1 MEEKF
6 DGDGIT
12 KRSND
17 RINNF
22 NSSEQMLKDVES
34 ASSIS
39 PFVFFT
45 AFTVAVGG
53 FMFGYD
59 TGIISSA
66 MLLLEKDFPMTSV
79 TKGLVVGATTFGA
92 IFSSIF
98 AGALSDIAG
107 RRITTMVA
115 ATLFVCGAL
124 VLSLAPSYSSL
135 LIGRLIV
142 GIAVGLASMVVPIYI
157 SEISPRFYRGRLV
170 TINVLMCTGGQL
182 ISYLIATAFIFQHGW
197 RWMFGVSVIPPFLQL
212 LFMPIVPE
220 SPRFLVRKGRTEEAK
235 KVLAKIYPGAPR
247 EFLND
252 EIDVI
257 YETIAQD
264 ATGSYKQLFFYP
276 NLRPLIIACGLQLFQ
291 QFSGFDTA
299 MYYGATIMK
308 MAGFTDIRDAII
320 FSILVSATNFAMTVV
335 ALYLIDRVGRR
346 RILLYTLFGTVVGL
360 VLLGIGFIFVTGLVP
375 KQDTCADYGTRCG
388 ACLIDDRCGFSKL
401 KDVCVD
407 KTLSS
412 DQLYDSCPS
421 TSIRGNWFTLSS
433 LVVFVAAYALGI
445 GHAPWTIQSEIFPL
459 NVRGRANG
467 IATATNWC
475 VNLVVAITFLPLTE
489 LITVSA
495 TFWMYGVFMI
505 FGWLFVYLMVPETT
519 GKSLEEIQELFL

>member
-1 MEEKF
+1 MEDDKF
-6 DGDGIT
+6 DETAKDSPTRYDSSDLKLRDFESDNGI
-12 KRSND
+12 
-17 RINNF
+17 
-22 NSSEQMLKDVES
+22 
-34 ASSIS
+34 AS
-39 PFVFFT
+39 FVFFT
-45 AFTVAVGG
+45 AFTVAICG

-66 MLLLEKDFPMTSV
+66 MLLLEQDFPMTSV

-92 IFSSIF
+92 IFSSIC
-98 AGALSDIAG
+98 AGALSDLAG
-107 RRITTMVA
+107 RRITTTVA
-115 ATLFVCGAL
+115 ATLFICGAL
-124 VLSLAPSYSSL
+124 VLSLASSYTTL

-157 SEISPRFYRGRLV
+157 SEISPRFQRGQLV

-182 ISYLIATAFIFQHGW
+182 ISYLVATGFIFQHGW

-212 LFMPIVPE
+212 LFMPFIPE
-220 SPRFLVRKGRTEEAK
+220 SPRFLVRKGRTGDAK
-235 KVLAKIYPGAPR
+235 KILAKIYPGAPP
-247 EFLND
+247 EFLNY
-252 EIDVI
+252 EIDI
-257 YETIAQD
+257 ISQTIAED
-264 ATGSYKQLFFYP
+264 AAGSYKQLFFYP

-291 QFSGFDTA
+291 QISGFDTA

-308 MAGFTDIRDAII
+308 MAGFTNIRDAIV

-346 RILLYTLFGTVVGL
+346 RILLTTLIGTVIGL
-360 VLLGIGFIFVTGLVP
+360 TLLGIGFVFVTGLTP
-375 KQDTCADYGTRCG
+375 NQNTCVDYGTRCG

-401 KDVCVD
+401 NGVCAD
-407 KTLSS
+407 ISS
-412 DQLYDSCPS
+412 IPLDQLYNACPS
-421 TSIRGNWFTLSS
+421 ASLKGNWFTLSS

-475 VNLVVAITFLPLTE
+475 ANLVVAVTFLPLTE
-489 LITVSA
+489 LITASG
-495 TFWMYGVFMI
+495 TFWMYSIFMI
-505 FGWLFVYLMVPETT
+505 LGWLFVYFMVPETA

>member
-6 DGDGIT
+6 DGNGI
-12 KRSND
+12 KRRSND
-17 RINNF
+17 GLNKF
-22 NSSEQMLKDVES
+22 HSSDQMLKDVES
-34 ASSIS
+34 ASVIS

-45 AFTVAVGG
+45 AFTVAICG

-79 TKGLVVGATTFGA
+79 TKGLIVGATTFGA
-92 IFSSIF
+92 IFS
-98 AGALSDIAG
+98 ALSDFAG

-115 ATLFVCGAL
+115 AILFIGGAL
-124 VLSLAPSYSSL
+124 VLTLAPSYSSL

-142 GIAVGLASMVVPIYI
+142 GFAVGLASMVVPIYI
-157 SEISPRFYRGRLV
+157 SEISPRFHRGRLV

-197 RWMFGVSVIPPFLQL
+197 RWMFGVSIVPPFLQL
-212 LFMPIVPE
+212 LFMPIIPE
-220 SPRFLVRKGRTEEAK
+220 SPRFLVRKGRTDEAK
-235 KVLAKIYPGAPR
+235 KILAKIYPSASR

-264 ATGSYKQLFFYP
+264 AAGSYKQLFFYP

-291 QFSGFDTA
+291 QLSGFDTA
-299 MYYGATIMK
+299 MYYGAN
-308 MAGFTDIRDAII
+308 AIV
-320 FSILVSATNFAMTVV
+320 FSILVSATNFGMTVV
-335 ALYLIDRVGRR
+335 ALYLIDRIGRR
-346 RILLYTLFGTVVGL
+346 RILLVTLFGTVIGL
-360 VLLGIGFIFVTGLVP
+360 ALLGIGFIFVTGLVP
-375 KQDTCADYGTRCG
+375 KQDSCAGYGTNCG

-401 KDVCVD
+401 KDGCVD
-407 KTLSS
+407 RTLFSD

-421 TSIRGNWFTLSS
+421 SSIGGNWFTLSS

-475 VNLVVAITFLPLTE
+475 VNLVVAVTFLPLTE
-489 LITVSA
+489 LITISGA
-495 TFWMYGVFMI
+495 FWMYGIFMI
-505 FGWLFVYLMVPETT
+505 IGWLFVYFMVPETA

>member
-1 MEEKF
+1 MEEDKLDEF
-6 DGDGIT
+6 TNRSKDGPNRYD
-12 KRSND
+12 SND
-17 RINNF
+17 VKLRDF
-22 NSSEQMLKDVES
+22 ES
-34 ASSIS
+34 DSGIA

-45 AFTVAVGG
+45 AFTVAVCG

-66 MLLLEKDFPMTSV
+66 MLLLEKDFPLTSI

-92 IFSSIF
+92 IFGSVF
-98 AGALSDIAG
+98 AGGLSDLAG
-107 RRITTMVA
+107 RRITTVIA
-115 ATLFVCGAL
+115 ATLFICGAL
-124 VLSLAPSYSSL
+124 LLSLAHSYATL
-135 LIGRLIV
+135 LIGRLVV

-157 SEISPRFYRGRLV
+157 SEISPRLHRGRLV

-182 ISYLIATAFIFQHGW
+182 VSYLVATGFIFQHGW
-197 RWMFGVSVIPPFLQL
+197 RWMFGVSIIPPFLQL
-212 LFMPIVPE
+212 LRI
-220 SPRFLVRKGRTEEAK
+220 PRFLVRKGKNAEAK
-235 KVLAKIYPGAPR
+235 KILAKIYPNAPP

-252 EIDVI
+252 EIEVI
-257 YETIAQD
+257 CQTIEED
-264 ATGSYKQLFFYP
+264 AAGSYKQLFFYP

-291 QFSGFDTA
+291 QISGFDTA
-299 MYYGATIMK
+299 MYYGASIATIMK
-308 MAGFTDIRDAII
+308 MAGFTEIRDAIV

-335 ALYLIDRVGRR
+335 ALYIIDRVGRR
-346 RILLYTLFGTVVGL
+346 RILLSTLIGTVIGL
-360 VLLGIGFIFVTGLVP
+360 TLLGIGFVFVTGLTT
-375 KQDTCADYGTRCG
+375 KQNTCTDYGTRCG

-401 KDVCVD
+401 NDFCVD
-407 KTLSS
+407 KSSVPS
-412 DQLYDSCPS
+412 DQLYSACPS
-421 TSIRGNWFTLSS
+421 AT
-433 LVVFVAAYALGI
+433 YALGI

-489 LITVSA
+489 LITISG

-505 FGWLFVYLMVPETT
+505 IGWLFVYLMVPETA